1 MQPILKINLSTGQSE
16 CISIP
21 EKWINDF
28 IGGASLAARIL
39 YEHLVQELDPL
50 SPQAPLLFLTGPLTG
65 TSGPAVGRFVI
76 CSRSPATGLWAE
88 SNCGGFWG
96 PELRKAGYDGLWVE
110 GRAENPVFIWI
121 NDDRVEIRDARHLW
135 GLDTYH
141 TQSSIQGEN
150 SKGKVRV
157 ACIGVAGENQIP
169 YALVLCDHG
178 RVAGRTGMGAVMG
191 SKMLKAIAV
200 KGSRQIP
207 VSDPGRY
214 KQLRSQANRSLREYN
229 QTRLLRELGTAGVA
243 EYLDYLGEMPKQ
255 YFSKGKLNQELRVS
269 GAGLKDTILSGVSA
283 CHACVIAC
291 GRVVRLED
299 GENRKGPEYET
310 LVGFGPNLCLNDPI
324 FVTRMGELCDR
335 YGMDTISMS
344 NTIGL
349 AFRLFELG
357 KITVHDTGGLE
368 LSWGNEDAVE
378 TLVHQTT
385 NREGLGAFLS
395 EGARAL
401 GKRFKAEEEAIQV
414 NGLEVAYHDPRGAT
428 GMALVYATSPRGAC
442 HNQSDYFMIDLGKT
456 LSQIGIE
463 YYSHLAGEEKSANVA
478 RHQDW
483 ITIFNSLV
491 MCTFANVSPADLTEL
506 VGAVSDKDWDIEE
519 LMLAGERGWNL
530 KRAINNRLGL
540 NRSNDKLP
548 KKLLIPY
555 TDSDNDDHTAVP
567 KLDKMLDTYYAARGW
582 DPASGYPTR
591 EKLSELGLN
600 WLINDLY
607 PVERVNN
614 V

>member
-1 MQPILKINLSTGQSE
+1 MQPILKINLYIGQSE
-16 CISIP
+16 RMSIP
-21 EKWINDF
+21 EEWINDF

-39 YEHLVQELDPL
+39 YDHLLQELDPL
-50 SPQAPLLFLTGPLTG
+50 SPKAPLLFMTGPLTG

-110 GRAENPVFIWI
+110 GRAENPVYIWI
-121 NDDRVEIRDARHLW
+121 NDDQVEIRDAKHLW
-135 GLDTYH
+135 GTDTYQ
-141 TQSSIQGEN
+141 TQSSIQDEN
-150 SKGKVRV
+150 KRGKVRV
-157 ACIGVAGENQIP
+157 ASIGLAGENEIP
-169 YALVLCDHG
+169 YALILCDHG
-178 RVAGRTGMGAVMG
+178 RVAGRTGMGAIMG
-191 SKMLKAIAV
+191 SKKLKAVAV
-200 KGSRQIP
+200 KGSKQIP
-207 VSDPGRY
+207 VSDPVQY
-214 KQLRSQANRSLREYN
+214 KQLRSRVNRSLREFN
-229 QTRLLRELGTAGVA
+229 QTRLLRELGTASVA
-243 EYLDYLGEMPKQ
+243 EYFDYLGEMPKQ
-255 YFSKGKLNQELRVS
+255 YFSRGKLNQELRVS

-310 LVGFGPNLCLNDPI
+310 LVGFGPNLCLNDPK

-349 AFRLFELG
+349 AFRLFEMG
-357 KITVHDTGGLE
+357 KITVNETDGLE
-368 LSWGNEDAVE
+368 LLWGDEIAVE
-378 TLVHQTT
+378 SLVHQTAHLK
-385 NREGLGAFLS
+385 GLGAFLA

-401 GKRFKAEEEAIQV
+401 GKRFNAEGEAIQV

-442 HNQSDYFMIDLGKT
+442 HNQSDYFIIDLGKT
-456 LSQIGIE
+456 ISEIGIE

-478 RHQDW
+478 LHQDW

-491 MCTFANVSPADLTEL
+491 MCTFANISPPDLTEL
-506 VGAVSDKDWDIEE
+506 VNSVSDIDWDIEK
-519 LMLAGERGWNL
+519 LMVAGERGWNL

-540 NRSNDKLP
+540 NRSNDRLP
-548 KKLLIPY
+548 KKLLTPY
-555 TDSDNDDHTAVP
+555 QDSENDGHTVVP
-567 KLDKMLDTYYAARGW
+567 DLTKMLDSYYAARGW
-582 DPASGYPTR
+582 DPKSGYPTR
-591 EKLSELGLN
+591 EKLSELGLD
-600 WLINDLY
+600 WLVNDLY
-607 PVERVNN
+607 PVEKVN
-614 V
+614 